1 MQVSLAEPLI
11 LTEKGILRRGKKPKT
26 QHLSYFVPTLIV
38 VMAFP
43 CPYPSP
49 LGTRAEGSSREGW
62 ACRVG
67 TALLAITAL
76 GPQRYPHIRASG
88 SVASFSPATS
98 SDRELLQ
105 LLMAPITAVIIV
117 HIEVSLHFSSI
128 FMHMTLK
135 LISH

>member
-1 MQVSLAEPLI
+1 M
-11 LTEKGILRRGKKPKT
+11 
-26 QHLSYFVPTLIV
+26 
-38 VMAFP
+38 
-43 CPYPSP
+43 
-49 LGTRAEGSSREGW
+49 
-62 ACRVG
+62 G
-67 TALLAITAL
+67 TALLVITAL
-76 GPQRYPHIRASG
+76 GPQRSPHIRASG

-117 HIEVSLHFSSI
+117 RIEVSLHFSSI